1 MLELD
6 LTDASLAD
14 AAVDLVVVGI
24 HAQARPAEERDVPPS
39 APGRPTPGAAAVL
52 AALGVDAA
60 EELAALGATG
70 ALGSCVRLATRGA
83 LPARAVLLVGLGPV
97 DGVTR
102 ERLRRVGGVIA
113 GAAARDVTLATD
125 LATLPI
131 VVLGDAGADVT
142 PGTADPAETVRALA
156 EGLTLGAYR
165 FDAYRTRPR
174 PVQLERATLHLASA
188 DLEPARAA
196 LSLARA
202 GARAALTVRDLV
214 NTPPQDKRPPVL
226 AERVSALLEGTGVTV
241 TVLDEGALAAG
252 GYGGILAVGQGSSA
266 PPRLVELDWSP
277 PDAVAHVAIVGKG
290 ITFDTGGISLKPS
303 EAMETMKMDMAGAA
317 TAAAVVRAAA
327 ELALPV
333 RVTGVLCLA
342 ENMPS
347 GTATRVSDV
356 LTTRSGRTVEV
367 MNTDAEGRLVL
378 ADGIAHAAE
387 RGASAIVDVATLTG
401 AVVVALGDEIAALIG
416 DDDVLAEA
424 LLASAARADE
434 PLWRLPLAK
443 DLYADKLEGM
453 HADLRNVTGRPAGT
467 IMAALFLHRFVPPGV
482 AWAHLD
488 IAGVAW
494 SAEAG
499 PLRTKGGT
507 GAPART
513 LLDWLVATAER

>member
-1 MLELD
+1 VIDIEL
-6 LTDASLAD
+6 TGTPIVE
-14 AAVDLVVVGI
+14 AAVDLVVVGV
-24 HAQARPAEERDVPPS
+24 HSEPRDGADGPDAAPPTG
-39 APGRPTPGAAAVL
+39 PGRPTPGAIAVLERLGVDAGDEL
-52 AALGVDAA
+52 AALGV
-60 EELAALGATG
+60 TG
-70 ALGSCVRLATRGA
+70 ALGSTVRIATRGTM
-83 LPARAVLLVGLGPV
+83 PARAVLLVGLGPA
-97 DGVTR
+97 DGSTR
-102 ERLRRVGGVIA
+102 ARLRRVGGVIA
-113 GAAARDVTLATD
+113 GAAARDASLATD
-125 LATLPI
+125 LAT
-131 VVLGDAGADVT
+131 VVPSGSDA
-142 PGTADPAETVRALA
+142 AEALRALA
-156 EGLTLGAYR
+156 EGLALGSYR

-174 PVQLERATLHLASA
+174 PNEL
-188 DLEPARAA
+188 ARAVLHVDPDGLAGAGRA
-196 LSLARA
+196 LELAVA

-214 NTPPQDKRPPVL
+214 NTPPQDKRPPAL
-226 AERVSALLEGTGVTV
+226 AERVVGLLEGSGVSV
-241 TVLDEGALAAG
+241 TVLDEAALAAG

-277 PDAVAHVAIVGKG
+277 ADAVAHVAIVGKG

-317 TAAAVVRAAA
+317 TVAAVVRAAA

-333 RVTGVLCLA
+333 RITGVLALA

-387 RGASAIVDVATLTG
+387 RGATTIVDVATLTG
-401 AVVVALGDEIAALIG
+401 AVIIALGDDIAALIG
-416 DDDVLAEA
+416 HDDALADA

-434 PLWRLPLAK
+434 PMWRLPLAAEH
-443 DLYADKLEGM
+443 YGGKLEGM
-453 HADLRNVTGRPAGT
+453 HADLRNVTGRAAGT
-467 IMAALFLHRFVPPGV
+467 IMGALFLHRFVPEGV

-494 SAEAG
+494 SADDG

-513 LLDWLVATAER
+513 LLDWLVTTATR